1 VKFHLPP
8 TLVGHD
14 RYRLLLLILGIA
26 LLASCVLSLGFG
38 SASVP
43 ASVVWQILLHKVFGF
58 APGAPTWSAGQEHI
72 VWLIRV
78 PRMLLGALVGAGL
91 ALTGA
96 VLQATTRNPLADPH
110 LLGVTSGATLGAVIV
125 VLHVGELIGVLT
137 LPLAAFIGALCS
149 MLMVLAIASRQG
161 RLDSD
166 RLLLCGIA
174 VSFVMMAL
182 ANLLLFMGDHRASS
196 AVMFWMLGGL
206 GLARWE
212 LLGIPAISVLI
223 GLVLLLAMARSL
235 NALMAGEQ
243 TAVTLGLNARNV
255 RVKVFL
261 IASLM
266 TGVMVSISGSI
277 GFVGLMIPHIARRL
291 VGAEHR
297 RLLPVCVL
305 MGSIFLVWVDV
316 AARTLIAPEDLPI
329 GVATAAIGGLFFIG
343 LMRKR

>member
-1 VKFHLPP
+1 MVVFDMSG
-8 TLVGHD
+8 VN
-14 RYRLLLLILGIA
+14 RYRLLLLALFAA
-26 LLASCVLSLGFG
+26 LLLSCVLSLGFG
-38 SASVP
+38 PAPVP
-43 ASVVWQILLHKVFGF
+43 AEVVGQILLHKLCGVGSDS
-58 APGAPTWSAGQEHI
+58 PTWTAGQEHI

-96 VLQATTRNPLADPH
+96 VLQAVTRNPLADPH

-125 VLHVGELIGVLT
+125 VLHVGEIIGVLT
-137 LPLAAFIGALCS
+137 LPLAAFIGAMLS
-149 MLMVLAIASRQG
+149 MFMVLLIASRSG

-174 VSFVMMAL
+174 VSFVMMAV
-182 ANLLLFMGDHRASS
+182 ANLLLFLGDHRASS

-212 LLGIPAISVLI
+212 LLGIPAFSVLL
-223 GLVLLLAMARSL
+223 GLILLLAMARAL

-243 TAVTLGLNARNV
+243 TAVTLGLNARHV
-255 RVKVFL
+255 RIKVFL

-266 TGVMVSISGSI
+266 TGVMVAISGSI
-277 GFVGLMIPHIARRL
+277 GFVGLMVPHIARRL

-305 MGSIFLVWVDV
+305 LGSLFLIWVDV

>member
-1 VKFHLPP
+1 MINR
-8 TLVGHD
+8 
-14 RYRLLLLILGIA
+14 RYAWLLIALGA
-26 LLASCVLSLGFG
+26 VLLVSCVVSLGFG
-38 SASVP
+38 PARVP
-43 ASVVWQILLHKVFGF
+43 VDVVWRILLHKLFGLGV
-58 APGAPTWSAGQEHI
+58 PDWSAGQEHI

-91 ALTGA
+91 ALIGA
-96 VLQATTRNPLADPH
+96 VLQAVTRNPLADPH

-125 VLHVGELIGVLT
+125 VLHVGEIVGLLT
-137 LPLAAFIGALCS
+137 LPIAAFIGALLS
-149 MLMVLAIASRQG
+149 MFLVLGIANRQG

-166 RLLLCGIA
+166 RLLLCGVA
-174 VSFVMMAL
+174 VSFVMMAI

-212 LLGIPAISVLI
+212 LLAVPALSVLL
-223 GLVLLLAMARSL
+223 GLILLLGMARPL

-243 TAVTLGLNARNV
+243 TAVTLGLNARAV
-255 RVKVFL
+255 RLRVFV

-266 TGVMVSISGSI
+266 TGVLVSISGSI
-277 GFVGLMIPHIARRL
+277 GFIGLMVPHIARRL
-291 VGAEHR
+291 IGAEHR

-305 MGSIFLVWVDV
+305 LGSVFLVWVDV

-329 GVATAAIGGLFFIG
+329 GVATAALGGLFFIG
-343 LMRKR
+343 LMRRR

>member
-1 VKFHLPP
+1 MINR
-8 TLVGHD
+8 
-14 RYRLLLLILGIA
+14 RYGWLLIALGA
-26 LLASCVLSLGFG
+26 VLLVSCVVSLGFG
-38 SASVP
+38 PARVP
-43 ASVVWQILLHKVFGF
+43 VDVVWRILLHKLFGLGV
-58 APGAPTWSAGQEHI
+58 PDWSAGQEHI

-91 ALTGA
+91 ALIGA
-96 VLQATTRNPLADPH
+96 VLQAVTRNPLADPH

-125 VLHVGELIGVLT
+125 VLHVGEIVGLLT
-137 LPLAAFIGALCS
+137 LPIAAFIGALLS
-149 MLMVLAIASRQG
+149 MFLVLGIANRQG

-166 RLLLCGIA
+166 RLLLCGVA
-174 VSFVMMAL
+174 VSFVMMAI

-212 LLGIPAISVLI
+212 LLAVPALSVLLGLILLI
-223 GLVLLLAMARSL
+223 GMARPL

-243 TAVTLGLNARNV
+243 TAVTLGLNARAV
-255 RVKVFL
+255 RLRVFV

-266 TGVMVSISGSI
+266 TGVLVSISGSI
-277 GFVGLMIPHIARRL
+277 GFVGLMVPHIARRL
-291 VGAEHR
+291 IGAEHR

-305 MGSIFLVWVDV
+305 LGSVFLVWVDV

-329 GVATAAIGGLFFIG
+329 GVATAALGGLFFIG
-343 LMRKR
+343 LMRRR

>member
-1 VKFHLPP
+1 MIAR
-8 TLVGHD
+8 
-14 RYRLLLLILGIA
+14 RYALLLIALGA
-26 LLASCVLSLGFG
+26 LLLVSCVVSLGFG
-38 SASVP
+38 PARVP
-43 ASVVWQILLHKVFGF
+43 VDVVWQILLNKLFGI
-58 APGAPTWSAGQEHI
+58 GDKNWSAGQEHI

-78 PRMLLGALVGAGL
+78 PRMLLGTLVGAGL
-91 ALTGA
+91 ALIGA
-96 VLQATTRNPLADPH
+96 VLQAVTRNPLADPH

-125 VLHVGELIGVLT
+125 VLHVGEIVGLLT
-137 LPLAAFIGALCS
+137 LPIAAFIGALLS
-149 MLMVLAIASRQG
+149 MVLVLAIASRHG

-166 RLLLCGIA
+166 RLLLCGVA
-174 VSFVMMAL
+174 VSFVMMAV
-182 ANLLLFMGDHRASS
+182 ANTLLFLGDHRASS
-196 AVMFWMLGGL
+196 AVLFWMLGGL

-212 LLGIPAISVLI
+212 LLAIPSASVLF
-223 GLVLLLAMARSL
+223 GLVLLLGMARPL

-255 RVKVFL
+255 RLRVFL

-266 TGVMVSISGSI
+266 TGVLVAISGSI

-297 RLLPVCVL
+297 RLLPVSAL
-305 MGSIFLVWVDV
+305 LGSVFLVWVDV

>member
-1 VKFHLPP
+1 MMSN
-8 TLVGHD
+8 
-14 RYRLLLLILGIA
+14 RYALLLISLGA
-26 LLASCVLSLGFG
+26 LLLVSCVVSLGFG
-38 SASVP
+38 PARVP
-43 ASVVWQILLHKVFGF
+43 VDVVWHILLNKMFGL
-58 APGAPTWSAGQEHI
+58 GEVSWSAGQEHI

-91 ALTGA
+91 ALIGA
-96 VLQATTRNPLADPH
+96 VLQAVTRNPLADPH

-125 VLHVGELIGVLT
+125 VLHVGEIVGLLT
-137 LPLAAFIGALCS
+137 LPIAAFIGALLS
-149 MLMVLAIASRQG
+149 MLLVLAIASRQG

-166 RLLLCGIA
+166 RLLLCGVA
-174 VSFVMMAL
+174 VSFVMMAV
-182 ANLLLFMGDHRASS
+182 ANTLLFLGDHRASS
-196 AVMFWMLGGL
+196 AVLFWMLGGL

-212 LLGIPAISVLI
+212 LLAVPSAV
-223 GLVLLLAMARSL
+223 VLLGLFLLLGMARPL

-255 RVKVFL
+255 RLKVFL

-266 TGVMVSISGSI
+266 TGVLVAISGSI

-297 RLLPVCVL
+297 RLLPVSAL
-305 MGSIFLVWVDV
+305 LGSVFLVWVDV
-316 AARTLIAPEDLPI
+316 AARTLLAPEDLPI

>member
-1 VKFHLPP
+1 MIAR
-8 TLVGHD
+8 
-14 RYRLLLLILGIA
+14 RYALLLIALGA
-26 LLASCVLSLGFG
+26 LLLVSCVVSLGFG
-38 SASVP
+38 PARVP
-43 ASVVWQILLHKVFGF
+43 VDVVWQILLNKLFGI
-58 APGAPTWSAGQEHI
+58 GDMNWSAGQEHI

-91 ALTGA
+91 ALIDA
-96 VLQATTRNPLADPH
+96 VLQAVTRNPLADPH

-125 VLHVGELIGVLT
+125 VLHVGEIVGLLT
-137 LPLAAFIGALCS
+137 LPIAAFIGALLS
-149 MLMVLAIASRQG
+149 MVLVLAIASRHG

-166 RLLLCGIA
+166 RLLLCGVA
-174 VSFVMMAL
+174 VSFVMMAV
-182 ANLLLFMGDHRASS
+182 ANTLLFLGDHRASS
-196 AVMFWMLGGL
+196 AVLFWMLGGL

-212 LLGIPAISVLI
+212 LLAIPSASVLL
-223 GLVLLLAMARSL
+223 GLVLLLGMARPL

-255 RVKVFL
+255 RLRVFL

-266 TGVMVSISGSI
+266 TGVLVAISGSI

-297 RLLPVCVL
+297 RLLPVSAL
-305 MGSIFLVWVDV
+305 LGSVFLVWVDV

>member
-1 VKFHLPP
+1 M
-8 TLVGHD
+8 TD
-14 RYRLLLLILGIA
+14 RRYSLMLSGLGVLLLV
-26 LLASCVLSLGFG
+26 SCVVSLGFG
-38 SASVP
+38 PARVP
-43 ASVVWQILLHKVFGF
+43 VEVVWHILLNKLFGIGEVNWS
-58 APGAPTWSAGQEHI
+58 PGQAHI

-91 ALTGA
+91 ALIGA
-96 VLQATTRNPLADPH
+96 VLQAVTRNPLADPH

-125 VLHVGELIGVLT
+125 VLHVGQIVGLLT
-137 LPLAAFIGALCS
+137 LPIAAFIGALLS
-149 MLMVLAIASRQG
+149 MLLVLVIASRQG

-166 RLLLCGIA
+166 RLLLCGVA
-174 VSFVMMAL
+174 VSFVMMAI
-182 ANLLLFMGDHRASS
+182 ANTLLFLGDHRASS
-196 AVMFWMLGGL
+196 AVLFWMLGGL

-212 LLGIPAISVLI
+212 LLAIPSASVLL
-223 GLVLLLAMARSL
+223 GLVLLLGMARPL

-255 RVKVFL
+255 RLRVFL

-266 TGVMVSISGSI
+266 TGVLVAISGSI

-297 RLLPVCVL
+297 RLLPVSAL
-305 MGSIFLVWVDV
+305 LGSVFLVWVDV

-329 GVATAAIGGLFFIG
+329 GVATAAIGGLFFMG

>member
-1 VKFHLPP
+1 MIAR
-8 TLVGHD
+8 
-14 RYRLLLLILGIA
+14 RYALLLIALGA
-26 LLASCVLSLGFG
+26 LLLVSCVVSLGFG
-38 SASVP
+38 PARVP
-43 ASVVWQILLHKVFGF
+43 VDVVWQILLNKLFGI
-58 APGAPTWSAGQEHI
+58 GDMNWSAGQEHI

-91 ALTGA
+91 ALIGA
-96 VLQATTRNPLADPH
+96 VLQAVTRNPLADPH

-125 VLHVGELIGVLT
+125 VLHVGEIVGLLT
-137 LPLAAFIGALCS
+137 LPIAAFIGALLS
-149 MLMVLAIASRQG
+149 MVLVLAIASRHG

-166 RLLLCGIA
+166 RLLLCGVA
-174 VSFVMMAL
+174 VSFVMMAV
-182 ANLLLFMGDHRASS
+182 ANTLLFLGDHRASS
-196 AVMFWMLGGL
+196 AVLFWMLGGL

-212 LLGIPAISVLI
+212 LLAIPSASVLL
-223 GLVLLLAMARSL
+223 GLVLLLGMARPL

-255 RVKVFL
+255 RLRVFL

-266 TGVMVSISGSI
+266 TGVLVAISGSI

-297 RLLPVCVL
+297 RLLPVSAL
-305 MGSIFLVWVDV
+305 LGSVFLVWVDV

>member
-1 VKFHLPP
+1 MIA
-8 TLVGHD
+8 
-14 RYRLLLLILGIA
+14 RSYALLLIGLGA
-26 LLASCVLSLGFG
+26 LLLVSCVVSLGFG
-38 SASVP
+38 PARVP
-43 ASVVWQILLHKVFGF
+43 VDVVWHILLNKLFGL
-58 APGAPTWSAGQEHI
+58 GDVSWSAGQEHI

-91 ALTGA
+91 ALIGA
-96 VLQATTRNPLADPH
+96 VLQAVTRNPLADPH

-125 VLHVGELIGVLT
+125 VLHVGEIVGLLT
-137 LPLAAFIGALCS
+137 LPIAAFIGALLS
-149 MLMVLAIASRQG
+149 MVLVLAIASRQG

-166 RLLLCGIA
+166 RLLLCGVA
-174 VSFVMMAL
+174 VSFVMMAI
-182 ANLLLFMGDHRASS
+182 ANTLLFLGDHRASS
-196 AVMFWMLGGL
+196 AVLFWMLGGL

-212 LLGIPAISVLI
+212 LLLVPSTVVLL
-223 GLVLLLAMARSL
+223 GLVLLLGMARPL

-255 RVKVFL
+255 RLKVFL

-266 TGVMVSISGSI
+266 TGVLVAISGSI

-297 RLLPVCVL
+297 RLLPVSAL
-305 MGSIFLVWVDV
+305 LGSVFLVWVDV

>member
-1 VKFHLPP
+1 MINR
-8 TLVGHD
+8 
-14 RYRLLLLILGIA
+14 RYGWLLIALGA
-26 LLASCVLSLGFG
+26 VLLVSCVVSLGFG
-38 SASVP
+38 PARVP
-43 ASVVWQILLHKVFGF
+43 VDVVWRILLHKLFGLGV
-58 APGAPTWSAGQEHI
+58 PDWSAGQEHI

-91 ALTGA
+91 ALIGA
-96 VLQATTRNPLADPH
+96 VLQAVTRNPLADPH

-125 VLHVGELIGVLT
+125 VLHVGEIVGLLT
-137 LPLAAFIGALCS
+137 LPIAAFIGALLS
-149 MLMVLAIASRQG
+149 MFLVLGIANRQG

-166 RLLLCGIA
+166 RLLLCGVA
-174 VSFVMMAL
+174 VSFVMMAI

-212 LLGIPAISVLI
+212 LLAVPALSVLL
-223 GLVLLLAMARSL
+223 GLILLLGLARPL

-243 TAVTLGLNARNV
+243 TAVTLGLDARAV
-255 RVKVFL
+255 RLRVFV

-266 TGVMVSISGSI
+266 TGVLVSISGSI
-277 GFVGLMIPHIARRL
+277 GFVGLMVPHIARRL
-291 VGAEHR
+291 IGAEHR

-305 MGSIFLVWVDV
+305 LGSVFLVWVDV

-329 GVATAAIGGLFFIG
+329 GVATAALGGLFFIG
-343 LMRKR
+343 LMRRR

>member
-1 VKFHLPP
+1 MMAR
-8 TLVGHD
+8 
-14 RYRLLLLILGIA
+14 RYALLLLTLGA
-26 LLASCVLSLGFG
+26 LLLVSCVVSLGFG
-38 SASVP
+38 PARVP
-43 ASVVWQILLHKVFGF
+43 VDVVWHIVLYKLFGL
-58 APGAPTWSAGQEHI
+58 GDVNWSAGQEHI

-91 ALTGA
+91 ALIGA
-96 VLQATTRNPLADPH
+96 VLQAVTRNPLADPH

-125 VLHVGELIGVLT
+125 VLHVGEIIGLLT
-137 LPLAAFIGALCS
+137 LPIAAFIGALLS
-149 MLMVLAIASRQG
+149 MLLVLVIASRQG

-166 RLLLCGIA
+166 RLLLCGVA
-174 VSFVMMAL
+174 VSFVMMAV
-182 ANLLLFMGDHRASS
+182 ANTLLFMGDHRASS
-196 AVMFWMLGGL
+196 AVLFWMLGGL

-212 LLGIPAISVLI
+212 LLAVPSAV
-223 GLVLLLAMARSL
+223 VLLGLGLLLGMARPL

-255 RVKVFL
+255 RLKVFL

-266 TGVMVSISGSI
+266 TGVLVAISGSI

-297 RLLPVCVL
+297 RLLPVSAL
-305 MGSIFLVWVDV
+305 LGSVFLVWVDV

-343 LMRKR
+343 LMRKQR

>member
-1 VKFHLPP
+1 MINRHYAVWLIV
-8 TLVGHD
+8 LGA
-14 RYRLLLLILGIA
+14 LLLV
-26 LLASCVLSLGFG
+26 SCVVSLGFG
-38 SASVP
+38 PARVP
-43 ASVVWQILLHKVFGF
+43 VDVVGRILLHKLFGLGV
-58 APGAPTWSAGQEHI
+58 PDWSAGQEHI

-78 PRMLLGALVGAGL
+78 PRMLLGTLVGAGL
-91 ALTGA
+91 ALIGA
-96 VLQATTRNPLADPH
+96 VLQAVTRNPLADPH

-125 VLHVGELIGVLT
+125 VLHVGEIVGLLT
-137 LPLAAFIGALCS
+137 LPIAAFIGALLS
-149 MLMVLAIASRQG
+149 MLAVLMIASRHG

-166 RLLLCGIA
+166 RLLLCGVA
-174 VSFVMMAL
+174 VSFVMMAI

-212 LLGIPAISVLI
+212 LLAVPTVSVML
-223 GLVLLLAMARSL
+223 GLALLLGMARPL

-243 TAVTLGLNARNV
+243 TAVTLGLNARAV
-255 RVKVFL
+255 RLRVFV

-266 TGVMVSISGSI
+266 TGVLVSISGSV
-277 GFVGLMIPHIARRL
+277 GFVGLMVPHIARRL

-297 RLLPVCVL
+297 RLLPVCAL
-305 MGSIFLVWVDV
+305 LGSVFLVWVDV

-343 LMRKR
+343 LMRRR

>member
-1 VKFHLPP
+1 MM
-8 TLVGHD
+8 TG
-14 RYRLLLLILGIA
+14 RYALLLTSLGA
-26 LLASCVLSLGFG
+26 LLLVSCVVSLGFG
-38 SASVP
+38 PARVP
-43 ASVVWQILLHKVFGF
+43 VEVVWHILLNKLFGI
-58 APGAPTWSAGQEHI
+58 GDVSWTAGQAHI

-91 ALTGA
+91 ALIGT
-96 VLQATTRNPLADPH
+96 VLQAVTRNPLADQH

-125 VLHVGELIGVLT
+125 VLHVGEIVGLLT
-137 LPLAAFIGALCS
+137 LPIAAFIGALLS
-149 MLMVLAIASRQG
+149 MLLVLAIASRHG

-166 RLLLCGIA
+166 RLLLCGVA
-174 VSFVMMAL
+174 VSFVMMAV
-182 ANLLLFMGDHRASS
+182 ANTLLFLGDHRASS
-196 AVMFWMLGGL
+196 AVLFWMLGGL

-212 LLGIPAISVLI
+212 LLAIPSASVLL
-223 GLVLLLAMARSL
+223 GLVLLLGMARPL

-255 RVKVFL
+255 RLRVFL

-266 TGVMVSISGSI
+266 TGVLVAISGSI

-291 VGAEHR
+291 IGAEHR
-297 RLLPVCVL
+297 RLLPVSAL
-305 MGSIFLVWVDV
+305 LGSVFLVWVDV

-329 GVATAAIGGLFFIG
+329 GVATAAIGGLFFIA

>member
-1 VKFHLPP
+1 MIAR
-8 TLVGHD
+8 
-14 RYRLLLLILGIA
+14 RYALLLMALGA
-26 LLASCVLSLGFG
+26 LLLVSCVVSLGFG
-38 SASVP
+38 PARVP
-43 ASVVWQILLHKVFGF
+43 VDVVWQILLNKLFGI
-58 APGAPTWSAGQEHI
+58 GDKNWSAGQEHI

-91 ALTGA
+91 ALIGA
-96 VLQATTRNPLADPH
+96 VLQAVTRNPLADPH

-125 VLHVGELIGVLT
+125 VLHVGEIVGLLT
-137 LPLAAFIGALCS
+137 LPIAAFIGALLS
-149 MLMVLAIASRQG
+149 MVLVLAIASRHG

-166 RLLLCGIA
+166 RLLLCGVA
-174 VSFVMMAL
+174 VSFVMMAV
-182 ANLLLFMGDHRASS
+182 ANTLLFLGDHRASS
-196 AVMFWMLGGL
+196 AVLFWMLGGL

-212 LLGIPAISVLI
+212 LLAIPSASVLL
-223 GLVLLLAMARSL
+223 GLVLLLGMARPL

-255 RVKVFL
+255 RLRVFL

-266 TGVMVSISGSI
+266 TGVLVAISGSI

-297 RLLPVCVL
+297 RLLPVSAL
-305 MGSIFLVWVDV
+305 LGSVFLVWVDV

>member
-1 VKFHLPP
+1 MINR
-8 TLVGHD
+8 
-14 RYRLLLLILGIA
+14 RYAWLLITLGA
-26 LLASCVLSLGFG
+26 VLLVSCVVSLGFG
-38 SASVP
+38 PARVP
-43 ASVVWQILLHKVFGF
+43 VDVVWRILLHKLFGLGV
-58 APGAPTWSAGQEHI
+58 PDWSAGQEHI

-91 ALTGA
+91 ALIGA
-96 VLQATTRNPLADPH
+96 VLQAVTRNPLADPH

-125 VLHVGELIGVLT
+125 VLHVGEIVGLLT
-137 LPLAAFIGALCS
+137 LPIAAFIGALLS
-149 MLMVLAIASRQG
+149 MFLVLGIANRQG

-166 RLLLCGIA
+166 RLLLCGVA
-174 VSFVMMAL
+174 VSFVMMAI

-212 LLGIPAISVLI
+212 LLAVPALSVLLGLILLI
-223 GLVLLLAMARSL
+223 GMARPL

-243 TAVTLGLNARNV
+243 TAVTLGLNARAV
-255 RVKVFL
+255 RLRVFV

-266 TGVMVSISGSI
+266 TGVLVSISGSI
-277 GFVGLMIPHIARRL
+277 GFVGLMVPHIARRL
-291 VGAEHR
+291 IGAEHR

-305 MGSIFLVWVDV
+305 LGSVFLVWVDV

-329 GVATAAIGGLFFIG
+329 GVATAALGGLFFIG
-343 LMRKR
+343 LMRRR

>member
-1 VKFHLPP
+1 MNGPY
-8 TLVGHD
+8 
-14 RYRLLLLILGIA
+14 RYRLLLLT
-26 LLASCVLSLGFG
+26 LLACLLLSAILSLGFG
-38 SASVP
+38 PASVP
-43 ASVVWQILLHKVFGF
+43 ASVVWQIVLHKLLGLG
-58 APGAPTWSAGQEHI
+58 PDSPTWTAGQEHI
-72 VWLIRV
+72 VWLIRI

-96 VLQATTRNPLADPH
+96 VLQAVTRNPLADPH

-125 VLHVGELIGVLT
+125 VLHVGEVIGVLT
-137 LPLAAFIGALCS
+137 LPLAAFIGAMLS
-149 MLMVLAIASRQG
+149 MLMVLLIASRHG

-182 ANLLLFMGDHRASS
+182 ANLLLFLGDHRASG

-212 LLGIPAISVLI
+212 LLGVPAVSVLL
-223 GLVLLLAMARSL
+223 GLALLLAMARAL

-243 TAVTLGLNARNV
+243 TAVTLGLNARHV
-255 RVKVFL
+255 RLKVFL

-266 TGVMVSISGSI
+266 TGVMVAISGSI
-277 GFVGLMIPHIARRL
+277 GFVGLMVPHIARRL

-305 MGSIFLVWVDV
+305 LGSLFLIWVDV
-316 AARTLIAPEDLPI
+316 AARTVIAPQDLPI

>member
-1 VKFHLPP
+1 MIAR
-8 TLVGHD
+8 
-14 RYRLLLLILGIA
+14 RYALLLIALGA
-26 LLASCVLSLGFG
+26 LLLVSCVVSLGFG
-38 SASVP
+38 PARVP
-43 ASVVWQILLHKVFGF
+43 VDVVWQILLNKLFGI
-58 APGAPTWSAGQEHI
+58 GDKNWSAGQEHI

-91 ALTGA
+91 ALIGA
-96 VLQATTRNPLADPH
+96 VLQAVTRNPLADPH

-125 VLHVGELIGVLT
+125 VLHVGQIVGLLT
-137 LPLAAFIGALCS
+137 LPIAAFIGALLS
-149 MLMVLAIASRQG
+149 MVLVLAIASRQG

-166 RLLLCGIA
+166 RLLLCGVA
-174 VSFVMMAL
+174 VSFVMMAI
-182 ANLLLFMGDHRASS
+182 ANTLLFLGDHRASS
-196 AVMFWMLGGL
+196 AVLFWMLGGL

-212 LLGIPAISVLI
+212 LLLVPSTVVLL
-223 GLVLLLAMARSL
+223 GLVLLLGMARPL

-255 RVKVFL
+255 RLKVFL

-266 TGVMVSISGSI
+266 TGVLVAISGSI

-297 RLLPVCVL
+297 RLLPVSAL
-305 MGSIFLVWVDV
+305 LGSVFLVWVDV